1 MVTMLLILTLD
12 VQLQMLII
20 NKNIY
25 SVLKKFNVQREVEC
39 SFLISVGGESI
50 FFFFSFF
57 CAFQGKASRVTQTD
71 LLNIFACPLDSSY
84 CTPLR

>member
-25 SVLKKFNVQREVEC
+25 SVLKKINVQREVEC

-50 FFFFSFF
+50 IFFSF
-57 CAFQGKASRVTQTD
+57 AFQGKASRVTQTD

-84 CTPLR
+84 CTLQK

>member
-1 MVTMLLILTLD
+1 MLLILTLD

-25 SVLKKFNVQREVEC
+25 SVLKKNINVQREVEC
-39 SFLISVGGESI
+39 SFLISVGGE
-50 FFFFSFF
+50 FFFF

-71 LLNIFACPLDSSY
+71 LLNIFACPLDSSS
-84 CTPLR
+84 CTLQK